1 MAQSESPA
9 GPDAKTAPPKPAPLK
24 KPPAS
29 EDDDDAALVP
39 RPPLKQ
45 KTLPTGL
52 SRAIV
57 IGTVIFAL
65 AYSAVGLLSDRYA
78 LSPVPNSVN
87 SFVFR
92 IDKLTGHVH
101 FCSAQGCTE
110 VNLDGAK

>member
-1 MAQSESPA
+1 MAQSDTPA
-9 GPDAKTAPPKPAPLK
+9 APDAKAAPPKPGPLK
-24 KPPAS
+24 KARPS
-29 EDDDDAALVP
+29 DDDEDAPSVP

-65 AYSAVGLLSDRYA
+65 AYATVGLLGDRYA
-78 LSPVPNSVN
+78 LTPVPNSVN

-92 IDKLTGHVH
+92 IDKLTGSVH

-110 VNLDGAK
+110 VNTTAPK